1 VTAPLRIGVIGLG
14 KIALDQHLPAIAA
27 DPRFTLAATV
37 ERAGTT
43 AGINFTSHQAMLAGA
58 ALDAVA
64 ITTPPGPRYAIARDC
79 IEAGLH
85 VLLEKPPTVTLA
97 EIDDLAT
104 RAARR
109 GVTLFTTWHAQHNP
123 AVVAAAAL
131 LAGQTVREMSIVW
144 HEDVDKWHPGQ
155 QWIWRAGGFGV
166 FDPGINAFSIVAKI
180 FPGTLAVSAAAL
192 FYPPQSDT
200 PIAAEIRFASAASVG
215 RLSCSL
221 DWRKSAGEQWTIAL
235 TTAAGQAIELGD
247 GGARLMVDGEVREA
261 QGGGEYASIYC
272 RFADLVARGESE
284 VDMVPLR
291 LVADCLLVGSRHPAE
306 VRSH

>member
-1 VTAPLRIGVIGLG
+1 MDALSDVLRAVRLTGAVFF
-14 KIALDQHLPAIAA
+14 D
-27 DPRFTLAATV
+27 V
-37 ERAGTT
+37 
-43 AGINFTSHQAMLAGA
+43 QASESW
-58 ALDAVA
+58 VA
-64 ITTPPGPRYAIARDC
+64 ETPPG
-79 IEAGLH
+79 E
-85 VLLEKPPTVTLA
+85 
-97 EIDDLAT
+97 
-104 RAARR
+104 
-109 GVTLFTTWHAQHNP
+109 
-123 AVVAAAAL
+123 
-131 LAGQTVREMSIVW
+131 
-144 HEDVDKWHPGQ
+144 
-155 QWIWRAGGFGV
+155 
-166 FDPGINAFSIVAKI
+166 SIVAKI

-200 PIAAEIRFASAASVG
+200 PIAAEIRFASAASAG

-247 GGARLMVDGEVREA
+247 GGARLMVDGEVRET